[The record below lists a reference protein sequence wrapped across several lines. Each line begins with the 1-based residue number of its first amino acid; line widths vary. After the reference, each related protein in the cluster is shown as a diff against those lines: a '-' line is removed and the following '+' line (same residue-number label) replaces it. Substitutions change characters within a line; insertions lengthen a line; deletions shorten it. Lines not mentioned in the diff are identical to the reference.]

1 MMRLVLVLAFAC
13 RGLGGVVPE
22 FDDMEV
28 WRPGMPSFLLVYQ
41 TPCEGPCA
49 ALMDLWE
56 AAAKKFP
63 GLMRV
68 LPRGRCPGAASTPGS
83 TPRLSAVCELAFP
96 EGSSPA
102 GPDVVVW
109 TGEKYERYAGRAAPA
124 SLLLAPLDRARSLA
138 ASLPRPRRGLLARP
152 SRAPAEALEL
162 YSFESSPFSRLVR
175 ERLCELE
182 LPYRLRNA
190 GKAQWQDMGPPQLRA
205 ALFAD
210 TPVRGRNRRALLARA
225 GRVQFPYLI
234 DPNTGVALFESAR
247 ILDYLERE
255 YAR

>member
-1 MMRLVLVLAFAC
+1 MVLL
-13 RGLGGVVPE
+13 E
-22 FDDMEV
+22 
-28 WRPGMPSFLLVYQ
+28 
-41 TPCEGPCA
+41 
-49 ALMDLWE
+49 
-56 AAAKKFP
+56 
-63 GLMRV
+63 
-68 LPRGRCPGAASTPGS
+68 STAII
-83 TPRLSAVCELAFP
+83 RHL
-96 EGSSPA
+96 
-102 GPDVVVW
+102 
-109 TGEKYERYAGRAAPA
+109 YERYAGRAAPA

>member
-1 MMRLVLVLAFAC
+1 MWKQLPAIASSTLSSSLAGWRGTMAFAPAARQPHTPLRLYEFEACPHC
-13 RGLGGVVPE
+13 RRVREALTALELDADIRPCPRGGTRFRAEAQQLAGRAQFP
-22 FDDMEV
+22 
-28 WRPGMPSFLLVYQ
+28 LLVD
-41 TPCEGPCA
+41 GDA
-49 ALMDLWE
+49 DM
-56 AAAKKFP
+56 
-63 GLMRV
+63 V
-68 LPRGRCPGAASTPGS
+68 LLESTAII
-83 TPRLSAVCELAFP
+83 RHL
-96 EGSSPA
+96 
-102 GPDVVVW
+102 
-109 TGEKYERYAGRAAPA
+109 YERYAGRAAPA

-138 ASLPRPRRGLLARP
+138 ASLPRPRRGLRARP